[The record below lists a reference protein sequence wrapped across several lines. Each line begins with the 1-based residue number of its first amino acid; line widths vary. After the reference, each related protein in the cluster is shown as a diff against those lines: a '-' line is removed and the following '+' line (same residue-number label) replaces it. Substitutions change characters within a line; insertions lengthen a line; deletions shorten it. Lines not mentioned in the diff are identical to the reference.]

1 MARYVTFKYGGAK
14 YGETTHMARYETFK
28 YGGAK
33 YGATTNLNL
42 LWAAEVDWDGD
53 GLFDGSGVQS
63 RLRELHVT
71 RGRDGLFSNSGDGV
85 AQFNRMSVGECRLTL
100 DNHDRRFDPWYATS
114 PLYPNVEPGKDV
126 RIRVKNT
133 NTGSTYH
140 IFRGRVDD
148 IQCDRH
154 HADPSAALV
163 ISDGWRLLLD
173 RNSTVALRT
182 NTAVD
187 VLAGDVLDDV
197 EWPSTWGRSLD
208 AGSDVI
214 PYGWIN
220 DQSGFDALH
229 DLAESEMGFL
239 YVGADGKIYLTSRH
253 NSITAASALTLAQA
267 NVGNEPQVGNP
278 WDFVRNKVAV
288 RAFPRKLAASGEIWR
303 LDEVPLFTPG
313 QSRTIWAT
321 FRDSNYV
328 ATIAQEVV
336 APAATTDYT
345 MNTASDGSGTNLT
358 ASFTVTISIFA
369 GSAKLV
375 VTNNGSVDGYI
386 TLLKI
391 RGKALELLNVAASIS
406 ESTASQA
413 SYGKRQLSL
422 ELPFLQQ
429 TAVAVDLS
437 DWLLSWLKSPL
448 PQCVVEM
455 VNRPTI
461 QFAYDL
467 GTIVTYVSAYLGI
480 NKRFRIGK
488 IQHDSLESMQAIQT
502 RWTLEPMD
510 QQTDYW
516 QLGVTGYS
524 ELGTHT
530 RLAY

>member
-1 MARYVTFKYGGAK
+1 VARYGTFLYGA
-14 YGETTHMARYETFK
+14 
-28 YGGAK
+28 AK
-33 YGATTNLNL
+33 YGATTNPNL
-42 LWAAEVDWDGD
+42 LWGVEVDWDGD
-53 GLFDGSGVQS
+53 GLFSGASEATRV
-63 RLRELHVT
+63 RELHVS
-71 RGRDGLFSNSGDGV
+71 RGRDSLFSNSGDGV
-85 AQFNRMSVGECRLTL
+85 AQFNRMGVGECRLTL

-126 RIRVKNT
+126 RIRVKNG

-140 IFRGRVDD
+140 IFRGRIDD

-154 HADPSAALV
+154 HSDPSAALV
-163 ISDGWRLLLD
+163 VSDGWRLLLD

-182 NTAVD
+182 DTSVD
-187 VLAGDVLDDV
+187 VLADDVLDDV
-197 EWPSTWGRSLD
+197 GWPSTWGQSLD

-214 PYGWIN
+214 PYGWIES
-220 DQSGFDALH
+220 QSGFDALH
-229 DLAESEMGFL
+229 DLVESEMGFL
-239 YVGADGKIYLTSRH
+239 YVGADGKIYLISRH
-253 NSITAASALTLAQA
+253 NLITAASALTLDQA

-278 WDFVRNKVAV
+278 WDFVRNKISV
-288 RAFPRKLAASGEIWR
+288 RAFPRALAALGEIWR
-303 LDEVPLFTPG
+303 LDEVPSFAPG

-321 FRDSNYV
+321 FRDSNYNS
-328 ATIAQEVV
+328 TIAQDV
-336 APAATTDYT
+336 ATPVATTDYT
-345 MNTASDGSGTNLT
+345 MNTAADGSGTNLT

-375 VTNNGSVDGYI
+375 VTNGASVDGYI

-391 RGKALELLNVAASIS
+391 RGKALELLNVSANIS
-406 ESTASQA
+406 ESSVSQA

-429 TAVAVDLS
+429 TAVAEDMS

-448 PQCVVEM
+448 PQIVVEM
-455 VNRPTI
+455 VAQPTI

-467 GTIVTYVSAYLGI
+467 GTVLTFTSAYLGI

-488 IQHDSLESMQAIQT
+488 IEHDSLESMQAIRT

-510 QQTDYW
+510 QQTQYW
-516 QLGVTGYS
+516 VLGVAGFG
-524 ELGTHT
+524 ELGTTT